1 MTKTKNIIKD
11 VIIVA
16 VGVAAIWIGLQVVF
30 GTQNPFYV
38 VSSGSMIPVLE
49 VYDVL
54 VVNGNEPFEN
64 IQVGDI
70 IVFNR
75 PNGHDRVIV
84 HRVEAIL
91 DDRPESKT
99 IRTKGDANPISIP
112 GTDYPITEEEYIGKV
127 FYVVPQI
134 GYVTR
139 ILAPPINYIIIAV
152 IIGIMIVK
160 QYTGKSKEKKE
171 PKFETEASENLDISK
186 EEAWR
191 DGDFNENFTRQCNFN
206 DGLER
211 VIEVSYDAPR
221 ENKVKLFFSTDDF
234 TTFSRNYTEKNS
246 DNFVRIRIQ
255 PSNKIN
261 TSLISGGNFDF
272 NTSFEK
278 GYSLDVSMRRS
289 DSKLLAVISKILRS
303 ENFGCLP
310 PSRFT
315 ITAHRNDKFPTA
327 NVAVEILSKLSSK
340 IQDAIQEMNSY
351 DLNHSNTPKD
361 SDLNPNKD
369 DSPNS
374 ENKDTK

>member
-1 MTKTKNIIKD
+1 MTKTKSIIKD

-38 VSSGSMIPVLE
+38 VSSGSMVPVLQ

-84 HRVEAIL
+84 HRVETIL
-91 DDRPESKT
+91 DDRLESKT

-152 IIGIMIVK
+152 IVGIMVVK
-160 QYTGKSKEKKE
+160 QYSQKSKKE
-171 PKFETEASENLDISK
+171 PKFETDPAKDPLPPK
-186 EEAWR
+186 EEFVKQDDVAY
-191 DGDFNENFTRQCNFN
+191 N
-206 DGLER
+206 DT
-211 VIEVSYDAPR
+211 
-221 ENKVKLFFSTDDF
+221 VKLD
-234 TTFSRNYTEKNS
+234 
-246 DNFVRIRIQ
+246 
-255 PSNKIN
+255 
-261 TSLISGGNFDF
+261 
-272 NTSFEK
+272 
-278 GYSLDVSMRRS
+278 
-289 DSKLLAVISKILRS
+289 
-303 ENFGCLP
+303 
-310 PSRFT
+310 
-315 ITAHRNDKFPTA
+315 
-327 NVAVEILSKLSSK
+327 
-340 IQDAIQEMNSY
+340 
-351 DLNHSNTPKD
+351 
-361 SDLNPNKD
+361 
-369 DSPNS
+369 
-374 ENKDTK
+374 DTKDKTDTKD